1 MQILLV
7 RLVSKIV
14 FFMYFRDSFPG
25 KLSFLSFLSSSS
37 SSSSSF
43 FYIMRILKWESKFLF
58 AHLKNELH
66 RHTYTH
72 DSKQIGFI
80 LEERRV

>member
-37 SSSSSF
+37 SSF
-43 FYIMRILKWESKFLF
+43 FLYHEDTEMGIQVLVC
-58 AHLKNELH
+58 
-66 RHTYTH
+66 TP
-72 DSKQIGFI
+72 
-80 LEERRV
+80 EE